1 MRARATLVGIALL
14 LLLIP
19 PAVPRGAGGLLPEQQ
34 ADPSS
39 EPVLFRAGVNLVS
52 LMVGVVDGDDRFV
65 TGLAGDDFAVYED
78 GVRQAI
84 EFFSATGVP
93 LDLAILIDA
102 SSSMR
107 DKLSLVQ
114 DAAAGFARTLQPE
127 DRGAVVEFNNSAR
140 FLSGFTRS
148 SDDLEAA
155 IRSTSAKGKTAL
167 YNALYVTLR
176 EFGKL
181 PLEEDQVRRQ
191 AIVVLSDGD
200 DTASVVGADQVIEQ
214 ARRARVRIYTV
225 TLVSRSQ
232 AEDARTYG
240 GHQYTSEADQAMAAL
255 ARDSGARSLFP
266 SKLSDLS
273 DVYSLIAEELSNLYV
288 VGYASSAP
296 QQDGAFRTLRVQIL
310 TRPNAFAKTRAGY
323 FVGASPKG

>member
-52 LMVGVVDGDDRFV
+52 LMVGVDGDDRFV

-114 DAAAGFARTLQPE
+114 DAAAGFARRCSRRT
-127 DRGAVVEFNNSAR
+127 AVRSW
-140 FLSGFTRS
+140 SSITR
-148 SDDLEAA
+148 L
-155 IRSTSAKGKTAL
+155 
-167 YNALYVTLR
+167 
-176 EFGKL
+176 
-181 PLEEDQVRRQ
+181 
-191 AIVVLSDGD
+191 
-200 DTASVVGADQVIEQ
+200 
-214 ARRARVRIYTV
+214 
-225 TLVSRSQ
+225 
-232 AEDARTYG
+232 
-240 GHQYTSEADQAMAAL
+240 
-255 ARDSGARSLFP
+255 DS
-266 SKLSDLS
+266 
-273 DVYSLIAEELSNLYV
+273 
-288 VGYASSAP
+288 
-296 QQDGAFRTLRVQIL
+296 
-310 TRPNAFAKTRAGY
+310 
-323 FVGASPKG
+323 